1 MPNYEVNKDAVAHA
15 RKLIDDGDY
24 DDTTE
29 WSDAAPSTEQAN
41 EVLEKKGWA
50 EFAAWHLAVDP
61 DANEETKARYAFP
74 YGDFRT
80 VNRAALIHA
89 KQRASQNGHD
99 KIESAAD
106 SLLERLDS
114 SRPSG

>member
-1 MPNYEVNKDAVAHA
+1 MPTYQVNDDAVRRA
-15 RKLIDDGDY
+15 RELIDDGDY

-41 EVLEKKGWA
+41 EVLERKGWA

-61 DANEETKARYAFP
+61 DANDETKARYAFP

-89 KQRASQNGHD
+89 KQRASQNDHD
-99 KIESAAD
+99 AIEKAAGD
-106 SLLERLDS
+106 LLDRLDAQRS
-114 SRPSG
+114 

>member
-1 MPNYEVNKDAVAHA
+1 MPTYDVNDDAVRRA
-15 RKLIDDGDY
+15 RKLIDDGTY

-29 WSDAAPSTEQAN
+29 RADDAPSTDDGN
-41 EVLEKKGWA
+41 EVLEKKGWD

-74 YGDFRT
+74 YGDFRK

-89 KQRASQNGHD
+89 KQRASQNDHD
-99 KIESAAD
+99 AIEQAAGE
-106 SLLERLDS
+106 LLDRLDEK
-114 SRPSG
+114 RG

>member
-1 MPNYEVNKDAVAHA
+1 MPNYDVNSDAVAQA
-15 RKLIDDGDY
+15 RTLIDRGQV

-41 EVLEKKGWA
+41 DVLEKKGWA
-50 EFAAWHLAVDP
+50 EFARWHLAVDP

-74 YGDFRT
+74 YGDFRK

-89 KQRASQNGHD
+89 KQRASQNDHD
-99 KIESAAD
+99 AIEKAAGE
-106 SLLERLDS
+106 LLDRLDAKRS
-114 SRPSG
+114 

>member
-1 MPNYEVNKDAVAHA
+1 MPTYQVNDDAVRRA

-41 EVLEKKGWA
+41 EVLETKGWA

-61 DANEETKARYAFP
+61 DANDETKARYAFP

-89 KQRASQNGHD
+89 KQRASQNDHD
-99 KIESAAD
+99 AIEKAAGD
-106 SLLERLDS
+106 LLDRLDAKRS
-114 SRPSG
+114 